1 MKAEEDYV
9 YFIRPKIKKYEMN
22 SLQTENL
29 GNLKNNTIKKNH
41 YITNYTSFPD
51 STKNK
56 ISIKANNKIIKNNTK
71 KKSVKLPLLINKNNI
86 SSFEK
91 MKRYKVIIPEKKLR
105 KNSIKSID
113 ESTEEKKKETYMDYF
128 INKSIKRKKKL
139 NKYLDEINKTE
150 DRYNKEIPD
159 IDTDFFSVD
168 KTLREN
174 RWKNSFSLDEYQQF
188 FSKNLKGKI
197 SGMNYRKMLK
207 KFGET
212 SSLCFSPG
220 NEHHIP
226 KKINYLY

>member
-9 YFIRPKIKKYEMN
+9 YFIHPKIKKYEMN

-197 SGMNYRKMLK
+197 SGMNYRQMLK
-207 KFGET
+207 KFGEI
-212 SSLCFSPG
+212 SSICFSSG

>member
-9 YFIRPKIKKYEMN
+9 YFIHPKIKKYEMN

-197 SGMNYRKMLK
+197 SGMNYRQMLK
-207 KFGET
+207 KFGEI
-212 SSLCFSPG
+212 SSICFSPG
-220 NEHHIP
+220 NEHYIS

>member
-1 MKAEEDYV
+1 MKVEEDYV
-9 YFIRPKIKKYEMN
+9 YFFHPKIKKYEMN

-207 KFGET
+207 KFGEI

-220 NEHHIP
+220 IEHHIP

>member
-9 YFIRPKIKKYEMN
+9 YFIHPKIKKYEMN

-86 SSFEK
+86 STFEK

-197 SGMNYRKMLK
+197 SGMNYRQMLK
-207 KFGET
+207 KFGEI
-212 SSLCFSPG
+212 SSLCFSPR

>member
-9 YFIRPKIKKYEMN
+9 YFIHPKIKKYEMN

-197 SGMNYRKMLK
+197 SGMNYRQMLK
-207 KFGET
+207 KFGKI
-212 SSLCFSPG
+212 SSICFSPG

>member
-9 YFIRPKIKKYEMN
+9 YFIHPKIKKYEMN

-197 SGMNYRKMLK
+197 SGMNYRQMLK
-207 KFGET
+207 KFGEI
-212 SSLCFSPG
+212 SSICFSQE